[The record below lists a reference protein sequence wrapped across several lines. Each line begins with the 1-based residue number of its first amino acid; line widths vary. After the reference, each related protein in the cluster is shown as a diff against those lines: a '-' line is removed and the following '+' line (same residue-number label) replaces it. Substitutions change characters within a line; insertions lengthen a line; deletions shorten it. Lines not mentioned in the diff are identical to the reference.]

1 MFSARP
7 AGEPRNYE
15 CGSPDLQGRLR
26 KEGRQEAEIFT
37 TLKQQIHELEE
48 DMKDYEWCQNPTA
61 TVGAAHSIIKTTTQV
76 VDELVALDM
85 AEAANAS
92 TSPAPSGQ
100 IRPMS
105 AIFSATQSTQPVSD
119 DQILAKGRKWNWDLP
134 FPESPSSDFWTGRTP
149 RESPLSS
156 INSSLHGRPAFDP
169 QEQNPTF
176 LTDHR
181 RGSSGSL
188 NMSPALPPPPVEL
201 GKVLSFDC
209 DICGRSIKVARRLEW
224 Q

>member
-1 MFSARP
+1 MSDLQGVHSMNTGTRVPFVVKEVLNSSPHFSPPGSQGSTKVVSVIDMFSARP

-15 CGSPDLQGRLR
+15 CGSPDLQGRVR

-105 AIFSATQSTQPVSD
+105 AIFSATQSTQPASD

-134 FPESPSSDFWTGRTP
+134 FPKSPSSDFWTGRTP

-169 QEQNPTF
+169 QE
-176 LTDHR
+176 
-181 RGSSGSL
+181 
-188 NMSPALPPPPVEL
+188 
-201 GKVLSFDC
+201 
-209 DICGRSIKVARRLEW
+209 
-224 Q
+224 